1 MILRAAPDSLYAYV
15 YAQPKQ
21 DQCAP
26 YKPGISAFSSND
38 AWAPYVETRKP
49 QILGSGAFLWALL
62 RPEQGLHLLAS
73 FQEGAMAVVR
83 HSPHDQERQ
92 LPTD

>member
-26 YKPGISAFSSND
+26 YKPGISASSSND
-38 AWAPYVETRKP
+38 AWAPYVETKKP
-49 QILGSGAFLWALL
+49 QILGSGAFLW
-62 RPEQGLHLLAS
+62 
-73 FQEGAMAVVR
+73 VR
-83 HSPHDQERQ
+83 
-92 LPTD
+92 